1 MKKPDLSSLP
11 GRLKCIRTMTA
22 TPEALYP
29 AWTSK
34 QIERWFAA
42 PGTALMKPDLDIP
55 YFFETHFE
63 SQRHPHHGRFLRL
76 EPNGLVEMTWLTAM
90 GTQGVETVLTIEF
103 IPAGSGTQL
112 LLTHSGC
119 TEDEAR
125 KGHEDAWPVALEHL
139 DKAYG
144 GPA

>member
-1 MKKPDLSSLP
+1 
-11 GRLKCIRTMTA
+11 MTA

-42 PGTALMKPDLDIP
+42 PGTALMKPDLDTP

-76 EPNGLVEMTWLTAM
+76 EKNRLVEMTWLTAM
-90 GTQGVETVLTIEF
+90 GTQGVETVLTIELV
-103 IPAGSGTQL
+103 PSGSGTQL
-112 LLTHSGC
+112 LLTHSGFAD
-119 TEDEAR
+119 DEAR
-125 KGHEDAWPVALEHL
+125 KGHEEAWPVALEFL
-139 DKAYG
+139 DKAFD